1 MKDYLLNKNIGL
13 IDLNEI
19 ELNAFEIENDI
30 ILSHL
35 GDSDE
40 EFDNLVCNIL
50 TLDPENNSEVKPYQH
65 RAILVLDPKTDEL
78 MAEFDQTGLKAEPR
92 EAFLETF
99 RRIVDPNDKRI
110 KSNVD
115 LRTEGSWD
123 FFADTLK
130 GSKEIVG

>member
-1 MKDYLLNKNIGL
+1 MPVTEKKFNEFKKKVQEKFTEFEKYKN
-13 IDLNEI
+13 E
-19 ELNAFEIENDI
+19 E
-30 ILSHL
+30 
-35 GDSDE
+35 DE
-40 EFDNLVCNIL
+40 KRLKKIKEYTEQ
-50 TLDPENNSEVKPYQH
+50 TLQDFKKQMEGTIST
-65 RAILVLDPKTDEL
+65 KTDEL